1 MAIKDADLLMMNLR
15 FIAKHR
21 KQPDLHSFTGQYD
34 GGTVIV
40 EAQEDG
46 FKIEYFFNGGGYTE
60 YAGSVVESAFEL
72 LLPGIDVWTIEI

>member
-1 MAIKDADLLMMNLR
+1 MAIKEAQELIKNLR
-15 FIAKHR
+15 YIARHR
-21 KQPDLHSFTGQYD
+21 KQPDLHSFTAQYD

-60 YAGSVVESAFEL
+60 YAGSVESAFEL